1 MFKKVTTLLKKYYLS
16 KSYMFN
22 KVITIAFI
30 FINYVGWNQN
40 QLHLSSSE
48 KNWIAN
54 HPEVLFSYDVD
65 WQPISFVDENGIYKG
80 IALDYLNLISNQT
93 GLTFKPYPN
102 IKSWTESLDLIKVGK
117 VLLIPAI
124 GENKERDKYLNFTPP
139 YITYP
144 YVIVTK
150 KDGNF
155 IGELSD
161 LKDKLIAMPKD
172 FYSTDLVKSQNIGAK
187 FIYKNG
193 MDDCLMAVSTS
204 EADATIENLAVISHY
219 LNYNGYENLKIAA
232 PADLPKNQI
241 RMGVAK
247 GNDILL
253 SIIQKSLN
261 NITQKEKNKIIQN
274 WTSVKYEHGVNMK
287 KIWTIAGIALSV
299 ALLIFGAFIY
309 WNRQLKNQ
317 IKLRQLAEK
326 KLQLSLDE
334 ISEQKNIIEHKSN
347 EVTASITYAQRV
359 QNAILPPFDYIFEVL
374 NEAFVLFLPKDIVSG
389 DFYYLET
396 KDNDEQVFFSAS
408 DCTGHGVPGAMVS
421 MICYDTLHEAVIEQN
436 LNHPAEILDFAKQS
450 LISRFDKSGRNIR
463 DGMDTSFCY
472 LNKKNLIL
480 EWAGAYNPLWI
491 IRKNSF
497 FESTQAFVKENSK
510 TKVYQFDEYHI
521 LEIKAD
527 RQPVGKYDKSNP
539 FTNHTIQLIKGDA
552 IYISSDGY
560 YDQFGG
566 ADGRKM
572 KTKTLRQLLI
582 DIQHLPMIEQHNRLK
597 TFFNQWKA
605 NHEQI
610 DDVCI
615 FGVRV

>member
-1 MFKKVTTLLKKYYLS
+1 MI
-16 KSYMFN
+16 N
-22 KVITIAFI
+22 KGIAIVFI
-30 FINYVGWNQN
+30 FMSCVGLSQN
-40 QLHLSSSE
+40 QLHLTSAE
-48 KNWIAN
+48 KDWIAT

-65 WQPISFVDENGIYKG
+65 WQPISFVDENGMYKG

-102 IKSWTESLDLIKVGK
+102 IKSWSESLELIKNGK
-117 VLLIPAI
+117 VLLIPAL
-124 GENKERDKYLNFTPP
+124 GENAKRDEYLNFTQP
-139 YITYP
+139 YATYP

-150 KDGNF
+150 KNSVF
-155 IGELSD
+155 IGGLSD
-161 LKDKLIAMPKD
+161 LKDKTIAMPKD

-193 MDDCLMAVSTS
+193 MDDCLMAVSTG

-219 LNYNGYENLKIAA
+219 LNYNGYENLKIAS

-241 RMGVAK
+241 KMGVAK
-247 GNDILL
+247 GNKMLL
-253 SIIQKSLN
+253 SIIQKSLKD
-261 NITQKEKNKIIQN
+261 ITQKDKNKIIQN
-274 WTSVKYEHGVNMK
+274 WTSVKYEHGVDMK
-287 KIWTIAGIALSV
+287 KIWTIAGVALSI
-299 ALLIFGAFIY
+299 ALLIFASFIY
-309 WNRQLKNQ
+309 WNRRLKKQ
-317 IKLRQLAEK
+317 IKLRRLAEK
-326 KLQLSLDE
+326 KLQLSLNE
-334 ISEQKNIIEHKSN
+334 ISEQKDIIEHKST

-396 KDNDEQVFFSAS
+396 KDNDNQVYFSAS

-421 MICYDTLHEAVIEQN
+421 MICYDTLHEAVIEQD
-436 LNHPAEILDFAKQS
+436 LNHPSDILDFAKQS
-450 LISRFDKSGRNIR
+450 LISRFEKSGRNIR

-472 LNKKNLIL
+472 LNKKDLTL

-491 IRKNSF
+491 IRQNSF
-497 FESTQAFVKENSK
+497 IESTQTFVKGNSK
-510 TKVYQFDEYHI
+510 TKIYEFDKYHI

-539 FTNHTIQLIKGDA
+539 FTNHQIQLLKGDT

-566 ADGRKM
+566 EDGRKM
-572 KTKTLRQLLI
+572 KTKTLRQLLV
-582 DIQHLPMIEQHNRLK
+582 DLQHLTMIEQHTQLK
-597 TFFNQWKA
+597 EFFFKWKA
-605 NHEQI
+605 NYEQI